1 VRDDLVG
8 SPFSINNLALD
19 LKVAFDT
26 VKNWLLLFDSFYLTF
41 RISPWTKKISR
52 SILKEKKIYLFNYP
66 VIENEAARFENLV
79 ALELLRAVEM
89 WKDHGWGNFALNY
102 LRDKDKQ
109 EVDFLITK
117 NNKPLL
123 MPSASIINFQDILNI
138 PAAQLVKKDNI
149 KKIYKNKNNNILVI
163 TAHRWLSSLP

>member
-1 VRDDLVG
+1 MSGNTADNFSSLWELSGFPEPFIKGKKSFWSAWSQTYGQQIVRNDLTTLADIRNLDLVETLFALIPSRVG

-89 WKDHGWGNFALNY
+89 WKDRGWGNFALNY
-102 LRDKDKQ
+102 LRDKGK
-109 EVDFLITK
+109 
-117 NNKPLL
+117 
-123 MPSASIINFQDILNI
+123 
-138 PAAQLVKKDNI
+138 
-149 KKIYKNKNNNILVI
+149 
-163 TAHRWLSSLP
+163 